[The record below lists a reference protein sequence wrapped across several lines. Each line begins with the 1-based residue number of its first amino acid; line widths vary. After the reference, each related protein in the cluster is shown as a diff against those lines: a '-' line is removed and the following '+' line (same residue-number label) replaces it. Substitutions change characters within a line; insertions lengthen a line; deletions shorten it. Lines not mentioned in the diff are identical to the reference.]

1 MQKTILF
8 ILTTIFFAQVYS
20 QNILE
25 GKRVLWI
32 GTSIPAHCTYP
43 KNACENLG
51 MTCRNHAI
59 GASFLSI
66 RPFSPDEEI
75 ETHTGYA
82 LSMSSA
88 EKEEL
93 YQPWLQEGRITR
105 HRLDVWK
112 FSSYDQRI
120 IQYLDPTTLCRPN
133 TSGEGILL
141 IGTPTT
147 AALSSEHSTMSITVS
162 KK

>member
-1 MQKTILF
+1 MHRTILF
-8 ILTTIFFAQVYS
+8 ILTTFIFGQVYS

-66 RPFSPDEEI
+66 RS
-75 ETHTGYA
+75 T
-82 LSMSSA
+82 
-88 EKEEL
+88 
-93 YQPWLQEGRITR
+93 
-105 HRLDVWK
+105 
-112 FSSYDQRI
+112 
-120 IQYLDPTTLCRPN
+120 IQSR
-133 TSGEGILL
+133 
-141 IGTPTT
+141 
-147 AALSSEHSTMSITVS
+147 
-162 KK
+162 